1 MKDVHDRNTT
11 PELLRMLNHTHHTQG
26 VEAMNNSIASY
37 APKGRTFSGT
47 MSLNTRV
54 EIACSVHNI
63 GHFETWSLI
72 YTSFGVDIPFS
83 LSKLYKSR
91 DRATIRI
98 RNRQQ
103 TRGYKIKRKKK
114 DHDKFYSERQRQKAD
129 LKAGL
134 TYESG
139 IALADAKRRVKE
151 LDKKRNPAGTPND
164 EMVCPYYHPLFC
176 NVKGHTSMASAQ

>member
-1 MKDVHDRNTT
+1 
-11 PELLRMLNHTHHTQG
+11 
-26 VEAMNNSIASY
+26 
-37 APKGRTFSGT
+37 

-103 TRGYKIKRKKK
+103 TRGYKIRRKKRITTNSIRSDSAKKQIWKLGLPTNRGLHSRTRNVVSKCWISSVIQPGLQRTRWFARTTTLYSAKWRDIRPWRRRSAEWKVSPRMRSRKRK
-114 DHDKFYSERQRQKAD
+114 RW
-129 LKAGL
+129 
-134 TYESG
+134 
-139 IALADAKRRVKE
+139 
-151 LDKKRNPAGTPND
+151 
-164 EMVCPYYHPLFC
+164 
-176 NVKGHTSMASAQ
+176 